1 MNKLYLPITLVLLFV
16 LASCDLYP
24 QDEYREFYV
33 VESYLVANR
42 TLPGVRVS
50 RTVSLE
56 EEYNVQESGI
66 NNADIEMYLLAE
78 DGSVERTYTYVN
90 SPNNAS
96 NFYNTVS
103 QDRVL
108 PGRNYRLQI
117 TFPGNSDTVS
127 ATTLVPG
134 NFQTVGTVI
143 DTTFYQSPQQ
153 ITVTTTQSEY
163 PGRQSYFVFSVIATQ
178 PTVENLTPFYRDQVV
193 DQDEDIEDF
202 EINSSGIINEGNYD
216 INSDGTLTLRVP
228 WLAVAFYGDND
239 IVANTIDDNLYD
251 FIRSQEVQTG
261 GGPSILPPGEIQNI
275 IYNVEG
281 GIGIFGSLASD
292 TNRVYIERP
301 VENGSPTN

>member
-1 MNKLYLPITLVLLFV
+1 MFKVQYIVTIITISFICSCELYT
-16 LASCDLYP
+16 
-24 QDEYREFYV
+24 QDEYVEQYV

-42 TLPGVRVS
+42 TLPTIRLTRS
-50 RTVSLE
+50 LKLE
-56 EEYNVQESGI
+56 EIYDINRVGI
-66 NNADIEMYLLAE
+66 PNAQI
-78 DGSVERTYTYVN
+78 SVELLDEKNTIQKSYSYIIIP
-90 SPNNAS
+90 SS
-96 NFYNTVS
+96 KSLYNTNS
-103 QDRVL
+103 SDIVL
-108 PGRNYRLQI
+108 PGRKYRLNI
-117 TFPGNSDTVS
+117 TFPENSDTIR

-134 NFQTVGTVI
+134 DFETVGAVI
-143 DTTFYQSPQQ
+143 DTAFYQSPEQ

-163 PGRQSYFVFSVIATQ
+163 PGRQSYFVFSVIAAE
-178 PTVENLTPFYRDQVV
+178 PTEENLTPFYRDQVF

-251 FIRSQEVQTG
+251 FIRSRDVQTG

-292 TNRVYIERP
+292 TNRVFIEKP
-301 VENGSPTN
+301 LGSKVTAN

>member
-1 MNKLYLPITLVLLFV
+1 MNKFYLPIALVFLFV
-16 LASCDLYP
+16 WSSCDLYP

-42 TLPGVRVS
+42 ALPGVRLS

-56 EEYNVQESGI
+56 EEYSVQESGI
-66 NNADIEMYLLAE
+66 GNANIEMYLLAE
-78 DGSVERTYTYVN
+78 DGSIERTYTYVN
-90 SPNNAS
+90 DPNNAN
-96 NFYNTVS
+96 NFYRTVS
-103 QDRVL
+103 QDRIL
-108 PGRNYRLQI
+108 PGRNYQLQV
-117 TFPGNSDTVS
+117 TFPGNSDTVR

-134 NFQTVGTVI
+134 EFQTVGAVI
-143 DTTFYQSPQQ
+143 DTAFYQSEEQ

-163 PGRQSYFVFSVIATQ
+163 PGRQTYFVFSVISVE
-178 PTVENLTPFYRDQVV
+178 PVEENLTPFYRDQVF

-292 TNRVYIERP
+292 TNRVFIERP
-301 VENGSPTN
+301 IQN

>member
-1 MNKLYLPITLVLLFV
+1 MHKLYISITLLL
-16 LASCDLYP
+16 LLTLSGCDLYP
-24 QDEYREFYV
+24 QDDYREYYV

-42 TLPGVRVS
+42 ALPPVRLS
-50 RTVSLE
+50 RTISLE
-56 EEYNVQESGI
+56 EEYSVQATGIKNAEIELFLLSG
-66 NNADIEMYLLAE
+66 DGTIEKSYP
-78 DGSVERTYTYVN
+78 YVN
-90 SPNNAS
+90 DPNNFNS
-96 NFYNTVS
+96 FYRTVS

-108 PGRNYRLQI
+108 PGRSYRLQV
-117 TFPGNSDTVS
+117 TFPEKSDTVR

-134 NFQTVGTVI
+134 DFQTVGTVI
-143 DTTFYQSPQQ
+143 DTAFYQSPEQ

-163 PGRQSYFVFSVIATQ
+163 PGRQSYFVFSVIASE
-178 PTVENLTPFYRDQVV
+178 PFEENLTPFYRDQVF

-275 IYNVEG
+275 IYNVDG

-292 TNRVYIERP
+292 TNRVFIKRAADNDGT
-301 VENGSPTN
+301 VN

>member
-1 MNKLYLPITLVLLFV
+1 MLLTV
-16 LASCDLYP
+16 TGCDLYP

-42 TLPGVRVS
+42 MLPEVRLS
-50 RTVSLE
+50 RTISLE
-56 EEYNVQESGI
+56 EEYSLQEASIG
-66 NNADIEMYLLAE
+66 NAIIEMYLLGE
-78 DGSVERTYTYVN
+78 DGLTERTYTYFN
-90 SPNNAS
+90 DPNNA
-96 NFYNTVS
+96 NGLYRTDS

-108 PGRNYRLQI
+108 PGRSYRLLV
-117 TFPGNSDTVS
+117 TFPNNSDTVR

-134 NFQTVGTVI
+134 DFQTVGTVV
-143 DTTFYQSPQQ
+143 DSVVYQSPEQ
-153 ITVTTTQSEY
+153 ITVSTTKSEF
-163 PGRQSYFVFSVIATQ
+163 PGRQTFFVFSVIAAE
-178 PTVENLTPFYRDQVV
+178 PVEENLTPFYRDQVFE
-193 DQDEDIEDF
+193 QDEDIEDF

-216 INSDGTLTLRVP
+216 INDDGTLTLRVP

-261 GGPSILPPGEIQNI
+261 SGPSILPPGEIQNI

-292 TNRVYIERP
+292 TNRVFIKR
-301 VENGSPTN
+301 EN

>member
-1 MNKLYLPITLVLLFV
+1 MLRIYILISLAALLTL
-16 LASCDLYP
+16 AGCDLYP

-42 TLPGVRVS
+42 TLPEIRLS

-56 EEYNVQESGI
+56 EQYNVQEAGI
-66 NNADIEMYLLAE
+66 NNAEVEMYLLAE
-78 DGSVERTYTYVN
+78 DGSIEETYTYQNNPGNTN
-90 SPNNAS
+90 SVYRI
-96 NFYNTVS
+96 FS
-103 QDRVL
+103 QELVI
-108 PGRNYRLQI
+108 PGRSYRLQV
-117 TFPGNSDTVS
+117 TFPNNSDTLR

-134 NFQTVGTVI
+134 DFQTVGSVA
-143 DTTFYQSPQQ
+143 DSVVYQSPQQ

-163 PGRQSYFVFSVIATQ
+163 PGRQSYFVFSVIAAE
-178 PTVENLTPFYRDQVV
+178 PTENNLTPFYRDQVF

-228 WLAVAFYGDND
+228 WLAVAFYEFNA

-261 GGPSILPPGEIQNI
+261 SGPSILPPGEIQNI

-292 TNRVYIERP
+292 TNIVYIERSI
-301 VENGSPTN
+301 ESEEQAN